1 MPRPAAAAFSPPF
14 SFCGFLKRQ
23 AKGRVTPPAAAEKP
37 KEGREMQTDPKRV
50 NQILQALEKEQAQA
64 VAHLLR
70 AQKLL
75 NLLKEELAT
84 LKTQKE
90 EQQKTTPK
98 RNGNGK
104 PITQKQVKF
113 IHVLRKELGW
123 DDNTYHSWLHS
134 LFRKKSTKDLTRYE
148 ATKVIEAL
156 KQELESKNRQKEQKP
171 SDPFEDLPDGEVID
185 VDGLEDLLQ

>member
-1 MPRPAAAAFSPPF
+1 M
-14 SFCGFLKRQ
+14 
-23 AKGRVTPPAAAEKP
+23 
-37 KEGREMQTDPKRV
+37 TDQKV

-90 EQQKTTPK
+90 EKQQKATPK
-98 RNGNGK
+98 RNGEK

-123 DDNTYHSWLHS
+123 DDNTYHEWLFN

-148 ATKVIEAL
+148 ATKVIDSL
-156 KQELESKNRQKEQKP
+156 KQELENQNRQKEQKP

-185 VDGLEDLLQ
+185 IDGLEDLLK